1 MEALGDTRGFSQ
13 CVLGLEVCADDA
25 PCPVHTLFR
34 EVRQRLLTELQ
45 TVTVADIVMVITQP
59 PSESMGDSAR
69 GTEGE

>member
-1 MEALGDTRGFSQ
+1 MEALGDTRVFSQ

-45 TVTVADIVMVITQP
+45 TVTVADIATVLTQP
-59 PSESMGDSAR
+59 PGESLADSAR
-69 GTEGE
+69 ETEGE